1 MTSGDDDTDVT
12 PRPRLDDRNAAA
24 LLAGYDVPTEPELTA
39 LMGQVRALADLS
51 VPTPSTA
58 LAALLE
64 HGFDP
69 VAAPASLP
77 TATFS
82 RGQRAVTWTRNAVSW
97 RSRSLALPLQ
107 LSLAGA
113 GCVALVLGVAATG
126 ALPAPAQ
133 TAVADVVEAVTPLHV
148 PRPPVAPDVDPSPSS
163 ASDPAEVTTSPSPEP
178 THPARVATTPG
189 GAESG
194 EHPSDSGASEP
205 GSEGQ
210 SGDGGDQQGSN
221 GPARPRETP
230 APGSSDDK
238 GSGSGSVD
246 RPVPGPDGSGSAG
259 SSGSGGESS
268 SSVPGS
274 GDSSGSGSGSGAGDS
289 SGSGS
294 GSSDSSS
301 GSADSSSS
309 TGH

>member
-1 MTSGDDDTDVT
+1 MTSGDDDTGVT
-12 PRPRLDDRNAAA
+12 PRPRLDDRKAAA

-39 LMGQVRALADLS
+39 LIRQVRAVADLP

-64 HGFDP
+64 HGIDP
-69 VAAPASLP
+69 VAAPAYLP

-82 RGQRAVTWTRNAVSW
+82 LGQRAVTWTRSAVSW
-97 RSRSLALPLQ
+97 RRRSLALPLQ

-113 GCVALVLGVAATG
+113 GCLALVLGVAATG

-163 ASDPAEVTTSPSPEP
+163 ASDPAEVTTSPSSES

-210 SGDGGDQQGSN
+210 SGDGRDQQGSN
-221 GPARPRETP
+221 GPTRPRETS
-230 APGSSDDK
+230 APGSSSDK
-238 GSGSGSVD
+238 GSSSGSVD
-246 RPVPGPDGSGSAG
+246 RPESGPDGSGSAE

-268 SSVPGS
+268 SSVSGSGDSSLSGSGS
-274 GDSSGSGSGSGAGDS
+274 GDSSGSGSG
-289 SGSGS
+289 
-294 GSSDSSS
+294 DSSS